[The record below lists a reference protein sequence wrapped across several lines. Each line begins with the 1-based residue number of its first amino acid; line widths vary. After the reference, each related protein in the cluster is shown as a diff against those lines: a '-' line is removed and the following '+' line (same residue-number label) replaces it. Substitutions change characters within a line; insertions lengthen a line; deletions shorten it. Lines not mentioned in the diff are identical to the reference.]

1 LLERGLVS
9 RQERIGIIGG
19 TFDPVHYGHLAIA
32 EEVYHELHLD
42 RMVFVPAGQPPHKS
56 ARQIT
61 PARQRLAM
69 LRLALASNAHFTLSL
84 VDMQRSG
91 PSYTVDTLRFL
102 RQEWG
107 PDAELYFV
115 IGGDSLKD
123 LPEWR
128 DPEGILAQATIVAL
142 MRPGYVDLDH
152 ARELLEARL
161 PDLRQRL
168 ITLAGPA
175 MEISSTGLRERVA
188 QGRPITYQTP
198 ESVEHYIFQQGLY
211 HRTPAVSL
219 PEQQQDDVHATNA
232 V

>member
-1 LLERGLVS
+1 LLERGLVA

-19 TFDPVHYGHLAIA
+19 TFDPVHYAHLAIA

-42 RMVFVPAGQPPHKS
+42 RIVFVPAGQPPHKS
-56 ARQIT
+56 ARHIT

-69 LRLALASNAHFTLSL
+69 LKLALASNTHFTFSL

-91 PSYTVDTLRFL
+91 PSYTVDTLRCL

-107 PDAELYFV
+107 PDAEFYFV

-123 LPEWR
+123 LPGWR

-142 MRPGYVDLDH
+142 MRPGYIDLTH
-152 ARELLEARL
+152 AREQLEARL
-161 PDLRQRL
+161 PGLRQHL
-168 ITLAGPA
+168 ITLSGPA
-175 MEISSTGLRERVA
+175 MEISSTDLRERIA
-188 QGRPITYQTP
+188 QGRPIKYQTP
-198 ESVEHYIFQQGLY
+198 ENVERYIFRQGLY
-211 HRTPAVSL
+211 RRTSAVLL
-219 PEQQQDDVHATNA
+219 PEHQQDEIHATNA